1 MTHEELKTR
10 IADMGYDSVT
20 IFESPGYDDAFIGID
35 SNQRAVYDYEL
46 MVECLMRE
54 DGMSYDDAVD
64 FIEYNTMRA
73 LPYWGDS
80 APVVVY
86 SLFPGEDEGK

>member
-20 IFESPGYDDAFIGID
+20 ILRAPGYDDAFIGID

-46 MVECLMRE
+46 MVGCLMRE

-86 SLFPGEDEGK
+86 SLIPDEGEEK